1 MKESTESRI
10 VRVLCNGKAD
20 FLIFCE
26 KVNRIPNLKYT
37 CVFAFNIKLSMR
49 QFRIKNET
57 GYKK

>member
-26 KVNRIPNLKYT
+26 KVNRIPNLKYILPMDSSYT
-37 CVFAFNIKLSMR
+37 LFLKESVNLSS
-49 QFRIKNET
+49 
-57 GYKK
+57 G